1 MISGHKHFV
10 TMVVVKVSK
19 RSLIGVERLRALEK
33 DEGVGEGGREEKEKL
48 FFSKLDCRHPPLL
61 SSLPR

>member
-1 MISGHKHFV
+1 V
-10 TMVVVKVSK
+10 RVS
-19 RSLIGVERLRALEK
+19 IGVERLRALEK